1 MLVDLARALR
11 VSADEL
17 LGLEGLPKNGRK
29 TSRKVLRRMEK
40 IEDLPPHKQTL
51 ILKTIDTLIKGANA

>member
-1 MLVDLARALR
+1 MSFWP
-11 VSADEL
+11 VSSY
-17 LGLEGLPKNGRK
+17 GRK

-51 ILKTIDTLIKGANA
+51 ILKAIDTLIKGTNA